1 MVDQLQAMEFLE
13 TLAVF
18 GRFIMATEKRDS
30 TQAQS
35 LSLHNRK
42 SLEVNGVNDVIRFD
56 EESVVLSTVCGTLTV
71 EGTSLHVQVLD
82 LASGTVVID
91 GKVDALL
98 YFDTDGEETEG
109 KRSWLGRLFR

>member
-1 MVDQLQAMEFLE
+1 MVDQLQAIMFLE
-13 TLAVF
+13 TLAVL
-18 GRFIMATEKRDS
+18 GRFIMAMEKRDL
-30 TQAQS
+30 TQAHS
-35 LSLHNRK
+35 LSLRNRK

-98 YFDTDGEETEG
+98 YFDTDGVDAEV
-109 KRSWLGRLFR
+109 KRGWLGRLFR